1 MPYIPYGYQP
11 GYYGQAM
18 PDQLAQLRQNA
29 YQQPMMGQATQ
40 KHTWLPQE
48 TACS

>member
-18 PDQLAQLRQNA
+18 PDQLAQLRQNV
-29 YQQPMMGQATQ
+29 Y
-40 KHTWLPQE
+40 
-48 TACS
+48 

>member
-29 YQQPMMGQATQ
+29 YQQPMMGQA
-40 KHTWLPQE
+40 
-48 TACS
+48 A